1 MVKNDEKKYHLKND
15 SVEHIL
21 LCHFLIDEN
30 HLQCKS
36 IDYFYMSVTET
47 ASAGVL

>member
-15 SVEHIL
+15 PVELVL
-21 LCHFLIDEN
+21 LYHFLNDEN

-36 IDYFYMSVTET
+36 IDYFYLSVTET
-47 ASAGVL
+47 ASGGVL

>member
-15 SVEHIL
+15 PVELVL
-21 LCHFLIDEN
+21 LYLFLNDVN

-36 IDYFYMSVTET
+36 IDYFCLSVTET
-47 ASAGVL
+47 ASGGVL

>member
-1 MVKNDEKKYHLKND
+1 MVKNDGKKYHLKND
-15 SVEHIL
+15 TVEHIL
-21 LCHFLIDEN
+21 LYHFLIDEN

-47 ASAGVL
+47 ISADVL

>member
-1 MVKNDEKKYHLKND
+1 MVKNDKKKNLKND
-15 SVEHIL
+15 TVEHIL
-21 LCHFLIDEN
+21 LYHFLIDEN

-36 IDYFYMSVTET
+36 IDYFSMSVTET